1 MNQLRILSLEI
12 QAMPKEYGLRF
23 GRLEN
28 NPYMSVVTI
37 FTHDMPTLRL
47 WWSEDEDRR
56 QHFFN
61 EVLQKDG
68 KAPSTMPGW
77 LCEEV
82 IARHLFSPSM
92 LCLISLQDWLSMD
105 EQLRSDDIE
114 NERINIPSNPDH
126 YWRYRMHLTIEQLMQ
141 SHEYNERVK
150 LLINRSSRA

>member
-1 MNQLRILSLEI
+1 
-12 QAMPKEYGLRF
+12 
-23 GRLEN
+23 
-28 NPYMSVVTI
+28 
-37 FTHDMPTLRL
+37 MPTLRL